1 MNRLNKKARTG
12 LLSGVLIIV
21 VAVVIIF
28 VGKSMATTDSSIL
41 RNQTVEGLSFESATL
56 EYKDGVTTYTV
67 DVYNENKE
75 KVSLKNIEIN
85 FKQED
90 DTYITLTGYIGN
102 SLDSDEGKKM
112 QASVDLDLT
121 KSTDIEFNIVK

>member
-1 MNRLNKKARTG
+1 MNRLNKKARMG

-28 VGKSMATTDSSIL
+28 VGKSIASTDSSIL
-41 RNQTVEGLSFESATL
+41 RNQTVEGLSFENAIL

-121 KSTDIEFNIVK
+121 NSTDIEFNIVK

>member
-1 MNRLNKKARTG
+1 MNRLNKKARIG

-41 RNQTVEGLSFESATL
+41 RNQTVEGLSFENATL

-75 KVSLKNIEIN
+75 KISLKNIEIN

-90 DTYITLTGYIGN
+90 DTFITLTGYIGN

-121 KSTDIEFNIVK
+121 NSTDIEFNIVK

>member
-1 MNRLNKKARTG
+1 MNRLNKKARIG

-41 RNQTVEGLSFESATL
+41 RNQTVEGLSFENATL

-102 SLDSDEGKKM
+102 SLDSDDGKKM

-121 KSTDIEFNIVK
+121 NSTDIEFNIVK

>member
-1 MNRLNKKARTG
+1 MNRLNKKARIG

-41 RNQTVEGLSFESATL
+41 RNQTVEGLSFENATL

-121 KSTDIEFNIVK
+121 NSTDIEFNIVK

>member
-1 MNRLNKKARTG
+1 MNRLNKKARIG

-41 RNQTVEGLSFESATL
+41 RNQTVEGLSFENATL

-75 KVSLKNIEIN
+75 KVSLKNI
-85 FKQED
+85 
-90 DTYITLTGYIGN
+90 
-102 SLDSDEGKKM
+102 
-112 QASVDLDLT
+112 V
-121 KSTDIEFNIVK
+121 

>member
-1 MNRLNKKARTG
+1 MNRLNKKARIG

-28 VGKSMATTDSSIL
+28 VGKSIASTDSSIL
-41 RNQTVEGLSFESATL
+41 RNQTVGGLSFENATL

-121 KSTDIEFNIVK
+121 NSTDIEFNIVK

>member
-1 MNRLNKKARTG
+1 MNKLNKKARIG

-41 RNQTVEGLSFESATL
+41 RNQTIEGLSFESATL

-112 QASVDLDLT
+112 QASVDIDLT
-121 KSTDIEFNIVK
+121 NSTDIEFNIVK

>member
-1 MNRLNKKARTG
+1 MNRLNKKARIG

-41 RNQTVEGLSFESATL
+41 RNQTVEGLSFENAIL

-121 KSTDIEFNIVK
+121 NSTDIEFNIVK

>member
-1 MNRLNKKARTG
+1 MNRRNKKAKIG

-41 RNQTVEGLSFESATL
+41 RNQTVGGLSFENATL
-56 EYKDGVTTYTV
+56 EYKEGVSTYTV
-67 DVYNENKE
+67 DVYNEE
-75 KVSLKNIEIN
+75 KDKITLKNIEID
-85 FKQED
+85 FKQSD
-90 DTYITLTGYIGN
+90 GTTITLTGYVGN
-102 SLDSDEGKKM
+102 SLESDEGKKM

-121 KSTDIEFNIVK
+121 NSTDIEFNIVK